1 MRPLRVRRPAPLLL
15 VSALAVSGCDEETGS
30 SPSRPVIPTGN
41 TDDGESVNRCDTA
54 LRLPPAA
61 TLPPLRGTFAPDA
74 TLDALLRVPADLPY
88 RPGPFAVSASL
99 LADFN
104 GDGRTDLLLN
114 DQRDTAGGQ
123 PQPPAAPSRV
133 WIALQQDNGTLGAP
147 ARVPGVHRC
156 HLAADLDGDQR
167 LDLVC
172 GLDRG
177 SSAVLWGTA
186 GGYDVARLTEL
197 PVPDPPIA
205 VAAWDLDLDG
215 GLDLVL
221 SSFGRRTTV
230 VHARGARRFDDVTA
244 RWGVDVQG
252 LTFQAAFL
260 DFDGDGRHDLYFS
273 DDGSGHENRAFR
285 TVQGDRDPDPRFERV
300 RPTEAACDPMGFF
313 GTSNAA
319 AMGVALADL
328 NRDGLPELLL
338 ATGPDIPVLAR
349 RRAAPFNWVDVRARL
364 TLDQETT
371 TTGTFLVPWSPVL
384 WDMDHDGATDLWVAT
399 GDDVGFSMMPN
410 RGDSRLLVYRGGAD
424 ARFTEV
430 ADSLRA
436 GVTGQFA
443 HIQLGDLDHDGDLD
457 VVLGRWSAPP
467 VALRN
472 DLMPAGRHVLL
483 DLRGTVS
490 NPHGLGASVRVGTSP
505 QVFPVGDRWTPWGTA
520 QPTLDLTLPS
530 APAQDLLL
538 VRWPSG
544 LEQTVRGPITTPRLT
559 VTEPRWLSLSPE
571 GTRLT
576 AGSDET
582 RTVRVDPAL
591 LGAREGAAVEIDAAD
606 ASTPWTG
613 PAARDPNG
621 TWTRTLRAPASPSSV
636 VLRVRVDGVSLPA
649 RPRIWVD
656 AR

>member
-1 MRPLRVRRPAPLLL
+1 LRATSRATDHLAVRPLRVRRPAPLLL
-15 VSALAVSGCDEETGS
+15 VSALAVSRCDEETGS

-285 TVQGDRDPDPRFERV
+285 TVHGDRDPDPRFERV

-319 AMGVALADL
+319 AMGVARAERGLSTRVGRGVSA
-328 NRDGLPELLL
+328 RD
-338 ATGPDIPVLAR
+338 DQR
-349 RRAAPFNWVDVRARL
+349 RRVGVAPQPDARDQRAAEEPVAVDVGEALAHGPPRVGVAPVGARAK
-364 TLDQETT
+364 D
-371 TTGTFLVPWSPVL
+371 PV
-384 WDMDHDGATDLWVAT
+384 VA
-399 GDDVGFSMMPN
+399 
-410 RGDSRLLVYRGGAD
+410 A
-424 ARFTEV
+424 
-430 ADSLRA
+430 RA
-436 GVTGQFA
+436 GHAEPQRA
-443 HIQLGDLDHDGDLD
+443 A
-457 VVLGRWSAPP
+457 GRAA
-467 VALRN
+467 VALR
-472 DLMPAGRHVLL
+472 LRHARRAPVARGFGRGHAAAEAPQHR
-483 DLRGTVS
+483 RG
-490 NPHGLGASVRVGTSP
+490 PHGA
-505 QVFPVGDRWTPWGTA
+505 TA
-520 QPTLDLTLPS
+520 WQMRER
-530 APAQDLLL
+530 AQHCSE
-538 VRWPSG
+538 RYCA
-544 LEQTVRGPITTPRLT
+544 GPPLA
-559 VTEPRWLSLSPE
+559 
-571 GTRLT
+571 TR
-576 AGSDET
+576 
-582 RTVRVDPAL
+582 
-591 LGAREGAAVEIDAAD
+591 
-606 ASTPWTG
+606 
-613 PAARDPNG
+613 
-621 TWTRTLRAPASPSSV
+621 
-636 VLRVRVDGVSLPA
+636 
-649 RPRIWVD
+649 
-656 AR
+656 

>member
-1 MRPLRVRRPAPLLL
+1 MRRLRVSRLAPLF
-15 VSALAVSGCDEETGS
+15 ALALIGCDEETGS
-30 SPSRPVIPTGN
+30 SPQRPVIPTGD
-41 TDDGESVNRCDTA
+41 TREGESINRCDTA

-61 TLPPLRGTFAPDA
+61 ALPPLRGTFTADPA
-74 TLDALLRVPADLPY
+74 LDALLRAPADLPY

-104 GDGRTDLLLN
+104 GDARTDLLLN

-147 ARVPGVHRC
+147 ARIPGIHRC
-156 HLAADLDGDQR
+156 HLAADLDGDAR
-167 LDLVC
+167 IDLVC
-172 GLDRG
+172 GLERG
-177 SSAVLWGTA
+177 NSGVLWGDA
-186 GGYDVARLTEL
+186 GGYDPARATEL
-197 PVPDPPIA
+197 PVPGPPIA

-215 GLDLVL
+215 ALDLVL
-221 SSFGRRTTV
+221 SSFGQRSTV
-230 VHARGARRFDDVTA
+230 LHGLGARRFDDVTT

-252 LTFQAAFL
+252 MTFQAAFL

-273 DDGSGHENRAFR
+273 DDGSGHENRAFH
-285 TVQGDRDPDPRFERV
+285 TVQGERDPDPRFERV
-300 RPTEAACDPMGFF
+300 RPTEPACDTAGFF

-319 AMGVALADL
+319 AMGVALGDL
-328 NRDGLPELLL
+328 NRDGVPELLL
-338 ATGPDIPVLAR
+338 ATGPDLPVLAR
-349 RRAAPFNWVDVRARL
+349 RRAAPFNWIDVRARL

-399 GDDVGFSMMPN
+399 GDDQGFSMMPN
-410 RGDSRLLVYRGGAD
+410 RGDSRLLIYRGGAD

-436 GVTGQFA
+436 GITGQFA
-443 HIQLGDLDHDGDLD
+443 HIQLGDIDHDGDFD

-472 DLMPAGRHVLL
+472 DLTPAGRHVLL

-490 NPHGLGASVRVGTSP
+490 NPHGLGASVRVGASP

-520 QPTLDLTLPS
+520 QPTLDLTLPGDPS
-530 APAQDLLL
+530 QDLLL

-559 VTEPRWLSLSPE
+559 VTEPRWLTLSPE
-571 GTRLT
+571 GSRIS
-576 AGSDET
+576 AGGTET

-591 LGAREGAAVEIDAAD
+591 LGARDGAAVEIDAAD
-606 ASTPWTG
+606 ANTPWSG
-613 PAARDPNG
+613 PATRGPDGA
-621 TWTRTLRAPASPSSV
+621 WTRTLRAPAAPGAV
-636 VLRVRVDGVSLPA
+636 VLRVRVDGAWLPA